1 MNEQEFR
8 EQLHHAAET
17 RLSGLQGDPW
27 LAQQV
32 MVAHMKGHIGARRK
46 VSAAIV
52 LLVILLIAAVTALA
66 VIFTGH
72 EVILYQDIELTD
84 LVPEQVQQYD
94 VCHKTS
100 FGYVIGGFDLGDDF
114 IAPMSEGMAITCVND
129 HFQPQWTLE
138 DPRLVGSL
146 FDKVR
151 ESPTALY
158 FGTEYHADR
167 WESAIMKVSHS
178 GELLWYFKGPP
189 SLDIED
195 FMVADTDDVFCAGRQ
210 MIDDSVAPVP
220 VIVKLDPDGAI
231 CWEKQY
237 SVDGIEKLYSLCM
250 RNNKI
255 IAVGKS
261 EKGAVALELN
271 GEGDIVESFIF
282 ETNEPITS
290 MRLKETSEGTLFMV
304 LSMAI
309 TNDEADATSKTKYI
323 MLPN

>member
-1 MNEQEFR
+1 MDEQKFR
-8 EQLHHAAET
+8 KQLHHAAGT

-27 LAQQV
+27 LAQRV
-32 MVAHMKGHIGARRK
+32 MSAHMKGNTGARRK

-52 LLVILLIAAVTALA
+52 LLVILLIAAVAALA

-72 EVILYQDIELTD
+72 EVILYHEVALTD

-100 FGYVIGGFDLGDDF
+100 FGYVIGGFDLGDDY

-138 DPRLVGSL
+138 DARLTGSL

-151 ESPTALY
+151 ETPTALY
-158 FGTEYHADR
+158 FGTEHHADR
-167 WESAIMKVSHS
+167 WEAAIMKVSHS
-178 GELLWYFKGPP
+178 GELLWYFKGPS

-195 FMVADTDDVFCAGRQ
+195 FMATESDDVFCAGSR
-210 MIDDSVAPVP
+210 MIGDSGEPVP

-237 SVDGIEKLYSLCM
+237 SADGIEKLYSLRM
-250 RNNKI
+250 RNNGI

-261 EKGAVALELN
+261 EKGAVALTLD
-271 GEGDIVESFIF
+271 GEGDIVGSFLF

-290 MRLKETSEGTLFMV
+290 MRLEETSEEALFMV

-309 TNDEADATSKTKYI
+309 TNEETDATSITKYV